1 MSGRKKEAASLAGGN
16 AAQGSN
22 SFAKSRDPIDDLL
35 SRLDGVKRT
44 GANTWIARCPS
55 HSDKSPSL
63 SVRVADSS
71 VVLVHCFAGCTVHEV
86 VDAVG
91 MDVSDLFPEA
101 SDDVHVGKPLRR
113 PFATSDILRAIA
125 FEALV
130 VGCAAT
136 SMAAGAVLS
145 AEDRSRLLVA
155 VERIQN
161 GLAAGGL
168 SHG

>member
-1 MSGRKKEAASLAGGN
+1 MSGQKKLAASVVGA
-16 AAQGSN
+16 S
-22 SFAKSRDPIDDLL
+22 IDNLL
-35 SRLDGVKRT
+35 SRLDRVKRT

-63 SVRVADSS
+63 SVRLADCS
-71 VVLVHCFAGCTVHEV
+71 VVLVHCFAGCSAHEV

-91 MDVSDLFPEA
+91 MDLSDLFPEKG
-101 SDDVHVGKPLRR
+101 DGLDVGAPLRR
-113 PFATSDILRAIA
+113 PFAASDILRAIA

-130 VGCAAT
+130 VGCAAS
-136 SMAAGAVLS
+136 SMAAGTVLS
-145 AEDRSRLLVA
+145 AEDRGRLLVA
-155 VERIQN
+155 VGRIQD